1 MASGVDIFTIEYDD
15 SDVDPEVVNV
25 NETTT

>member
-15 SDVDPEVVNV
+15 SDVDAEVVNV